1 MNKTTIAQQ
10 AKTASLKPPAQ
21 SSLQRKCACG
31 NYMVAGSKCAECAKK
46 KSGLQRKL
54 TIGAS
59 NDPLEQEADQVADQ
73 VLAAPAHSTVSAVPP
88 RIQRFTG
95 QATEGMDTAPAS
107 VDRVLASSGWPLE
120 PALQQDMG
128 QRFGHDFSRVRVHS
142 GAAAEQSARDVNA
155 NAYTVGHNIVFGAGQ
170 FAPGTHGGRRLIAH
184 ELTHVVQQ
192 TDAERGRV
200 SQRLARQKASEATKS
215 KSSIILT
222 ITQQSGKT
230 VLAVNDVAIAETDV
244 PPGEIAFYSNWT
256 PENLDIVIVF
266 PEGRAVFPILG
277 SSTNTALLKLSSH
290 FSLILK
296 KKLKV
301 PERTFNELEG
311 GFGPLKEFDTV
322 ETITGQR
329 PKVVPAK
336 NAPVPPQR
344 PPQAAPA
351 QASSKPEAS
360 ATTTSTPS
368 VQILTLPPISL
379 DLPSASKYGKP
390 KTEKEI
396 AQERIDKIIRD
407 AIAGRSDV
415 PPLPKDMEPKSLVDT
430 IKQGVAEA
438 VKPLIKDLPKTAREF
453 ILDKLDSAVEKGIT
467 GIADA
472 ALDTSKLDSDTKAA
486 IKKAIEAGIK
496 LKPNQPGSAQK

>member
-1 MNKTTIAQQ
+1 M
-10 AKTASLKPPAQ
+10 
-21 SSLQRKCACG
+21 
-31 NYMVAGSKCAECAKK
+31 
-46 KSGLQRKL
+46 
-54 TIGAS
+54 
-59 NDPLEQEADQVADQ
+59 
-73 VLAAPAHSTVSAVPP
+73 
-88 RIQRFTG
+88 
-95 QATEGMDTAPAS
+95 
-107 VDRVLASSGWPLE
+107 
-120 PALQQDMG
+120 
-128 QRFGHDFSRVRVHS
+128 
-142 GAAAEQSARDVNA
+142 
-155 NAYTVGHNIVFGAGQ
+155 
-170 FAPGTHGGRRLIAH
+170 
-184 ELTHVVQQ
+184 
-192 TDAERGRV
+192 
-200 SQRLARQKASEATKS
+200 
-215 KSSIILT
+215 
-222 ITQQSGKT
+222 
-230 VLAVNDVAIAETDV
+230 LAVNDVAIAETDV

-311 GFGPLKEFDTV
+311 GFGPLKEFETV